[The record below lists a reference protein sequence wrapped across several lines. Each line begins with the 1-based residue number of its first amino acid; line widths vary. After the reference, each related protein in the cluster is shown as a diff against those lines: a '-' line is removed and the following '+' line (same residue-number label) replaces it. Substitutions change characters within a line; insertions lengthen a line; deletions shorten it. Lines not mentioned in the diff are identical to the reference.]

1 MHSHD
6 LSPWTHTHDFDAGS
20 ARGEQAL
27 RWVLIITLVTMV
39 MEILAGALTGSLALT
54 ADGWHMGTHAT
65 AFGVALWAYW
75 LARKHRGHARY
86 AFGTWKIE
94 VLGGF
99 ASSVA
104 LGIVALM
111 IAAEAVTRLVKPQP
125 LDAREAL
132 IVAVIGL
139 VVNLASALLL
149 KQPGHAHSH
158 DEEHDDHAHD
168 HAQHHSHAAHDH
180 AHSHGGE
187 DHNLQAA
194 FAHVLADAATSVAAI
209 IALIAAWVWGFTWL
223 DPVIGLVASVVI
235 AVWAVGLMRKT
246 ARVLLDAE
254 MDSPVVTRVRHA
266 LEADGDAK
274 LADLHIW
281 RVGRN
286 RFAMIATLVADHPH
300 TPDEYRATLAH
311 MHELAHVS
319 IEVNRCTRGADIHT

>member
-1 MHSHD
+1 MHAHD
-6 LSPWTHTHDFDAGS
+6 LSPWTHSHQFDAGS
-20 ARGEQAL
+20 LHGERAL
-27 RWVLIITLVTMV
+27 RWVLVITLATMV
-39 MEILAGALTGSLALT
+39 VEITAGTITGSLALT
-54 ADGWHMGTHAT
+54 ADGWHMGTHAA

-75 LARKHRGHARY
+75 LARKHRGHERY

-111 IAAEAVTRLVKPQP
+111 IVVEAVSRLIKPQQ
-125 LDAREAL
+125 LDARDAL
-132 IVAVIGL
+132 IVAIIGL
-139 VVNLASALLL
+139 MVNLASALLL
-149 KQPGHAHSH
+149 KQPSH
-158 DEEHDDHAHD
+158 DHHDDHGTHD
-168 HAQHHSHAAHDH
+168 HDH
-180 AHSHGGE
+180 AHESDSHQHAHHGE

-209 IALIAAWVWGFTWL
+209 IALVAAWLWGWAWL
-223 DPVIGLVASVVI
+223 DPLIGIVASVVI
-235 AVWAVGLMRKT
+235 ALWAAGLMRKT

-254 MDSPVVTRVRHA
+254 MDSPVVARVRQH

-286 RFAMIATLVADHPH
+286 RFAMIATIVADHPR
-300 TPDEYRATLAH
+300 TPDEYRAALAH
-311 MHELAHVS
+311 LHELAHVS
-319 IEVNRCTRGADIHT
+319 IEVNRCPGGC